1 MMKRGRPVTSEV
13 RERVIEIL
21 AVIGKGYGYV
31 ISKLYNEIFN
41 PCTKENIYYNLK
53 KGVKLG
59 EFEVESIKQE
69 QGKYSWGTVVEKTYY
84 KLGPNAKPKGH
95 PAVKKY
101 FEEKELLNQT
111 KK

>member
-1 MMKRGRPVTSEV
+1 MKRGRPVISEV
-13 RERVIEIL
+13 RERLIELL

-31 ISKLYNEIFN
+31 ISKTYNEIFN

-69 QGKYSWGTVVEKTYY
+69 HGKYSWGTVVEKTYY
-84 KLGPNAKPKGH
+84 KLGPNAKPKGNA
-95 PAVKKY
+95 AVKKY
-101 FEEKELLNQT
+101 FEEKEAAKDT
-111 KK
+111 SK